1 MDIIP
6 GTCGII
12 PKVFWSPQKKKKK
25 SGKKKKI

>member
-1 MDIIP
+1 MGIIP

-12 PKVFWSPQKKKKK
+12 PKVFWSPQKKKN